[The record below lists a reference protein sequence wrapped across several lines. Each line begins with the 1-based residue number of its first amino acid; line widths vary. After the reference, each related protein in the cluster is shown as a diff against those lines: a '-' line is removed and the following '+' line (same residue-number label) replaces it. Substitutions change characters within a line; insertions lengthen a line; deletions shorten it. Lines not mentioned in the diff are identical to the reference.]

1 MSARNLLAPVACA
14 AALAGLGV
22 GASLAQPRAG
32 HVVTLRA
39 GSAPVDSVTLV
50 CPAVVG
56 TPAGLVTTMSVADLG
71 PALPEVRGRA
81 DVSAAPLTAVAQNPS
96 AKPAP
101 GGPSSRPFTLVARP
115 VATVRKTTA
124 YGAVVLT
131 ARGPGAARVAADQVA
146 MQGQGLGR
154 AVTDSA
160 CLPPAGDWWFAGG
173 DGEVGYDVGVV
184 LANPTD
190 TLANVALTA
199 WSTGGE
205 LRLAG
210 LDALT
215 IPPRSAMAL
224 KMASFAPNARDV
236 AIHVHAASGSIVAAV
251 TERRIYG
258 INPGG
263 SDWIPPTV
271 APATNFV
278 VAGLPSGGGSRQLQ
292 IANPGDR
299 DASVAL
305 RIMTRSGNF
314 EPAGH
319 QSVVV
324 PAGRTT
330 DVDLSSAI
338 ADEPAAIVGTSDQP
352 VIAEAR
358 MTAHARTELDDTSWL
373 PAAPPM
379 SAPAGVAANSPPF
392 NQDVYL
398 VLAAPHNA
406 VRVRIAMP
414 TGQTAVVT
422 APAGRTARIDL
433 RAALHVNNVGA
444 LALVPLDPDPVY
456 AARVLYAKGTHGPL
470 ITTEVPL
477 VLPVPIVLPPAVE
490 DPRAATR

>member
-1 MSARNLLAPVACA
+1 
-14 AALAGLGV
+14 V
-22 GASLAQPRAG
+22 GP
-32 HVVTLRA
+32 
-39 GSAPVDSVTLV
+39 
-50 CPAVVG
+50 
-56 TPAGLVTTMSVADLG
+56 
-71 PALPEVRGRA
+71 
-81 DVSAAPLTAVAQNPS
+81 NPP
-96 AKPAP
+96 AKPAR
-101 GGPSSRPFTLVARP
+101 GPAAKPFSLFPRP

-124 YGAVVLT
+124 YGAVAVT
-131 ARGPGAARVAADQVA
+131 ARGPGAARIAADQVA
-146 MQGQGLGR
+146 LQSQGLGR
-154 AVTDSA
+154 AATDSA

-190 TLANVALTA
+190 ALANLSVTA

-215 IPPRSAMAL
+215 VPPRSALSL
-224 KMASFAPNARDV
+224 KVASFAPNARDV
-236 AIHVHAASGSIVAAV
+236 AIHVHAASGSIVAAL

-263 SDWIPPTV
+263 ADWVPPTA

-278 VAGLPSGGGSRQLQ
+278 VAGLPSGDGSRQLQ
-292 IANPGDR
+292 IANPGNR
-299 DASVAL
+299 DASVGL

-324 PAGRTT
+324 PAGHTI

-338 ADEPAAIVGTSDQP
+338 AGEPAAIVGTSDQP
-352 VIAEAR
+352 VIAVAR
-358 MTAHARTELDDTSWL
+358 MTAHARAEFDDTAWL
-373 PAAPPM
+373 PATAPM
-379 SAPAGVAANSPPF
+379 SGPAALAANTPPF
-392 NQDVYL
+392 DQDVYL

-406 VRVRIAMP
+406 VRVRIATP
-414 TGQTAVVT
+414 TGQSAVVT
-422 APAGRTARIDL
+422 APAGRTLRVDL
-433 RAALHVNNVGA
+433 RSALHVNNAGA
-444 LALVPLDPDPVY
+444 LVLVPLDPDPVY
-456 AARVLYAKGTHGPL
+456 AARVLHAKGTHGPL

-477 VLPVPIVLPPAVE
+477 VLPVPIVLPPVVE